1 MLSAQKKLTMINY
14 HGGCPA
20 APVPVPRSLPH
31 AVTKLDTDEE
41 ETSCLCFSRNES
53 FILTGHESKFKV
65 WTCVGDK
72 YEWTSAHV
80 VDVPEKGCVTCIAQY
95 PNAEEKYAV
104 SFSNCVAIYSLFS
117 GPQLLHVFHFNADE
131 INQID
136 INPRASFICACDDSG
151 DIKVIDV
158 ENLCLYRNLSRQ
170 HDNICSTVK
179 FNTQKPWEIFSGG
192 LDCQLIR
199 WDFSRGRPLAVVHVQ
214 MSERGDEGKDNTKP
228 TIESY
233 MVNPPMVHSVDVFS
247 SIHSLV
253 CGLGNGSVSVYSALS
268 PKKLEAIC
276 SASLH
281 SASVAYVCCVET
293 SEQESRHF
301 IISGGNDGRICVCK
315 FQYERRPVQVKKHR
329 NKEHQALGELHLI
342 ATIKHG
348 SKINWIVVHSKHYK
362 SLKPTTTLTSSHTLV
377 IIAADQTSQLTV
389 YEVKCDS

>member
-1 MLSAQKKLTMINY
+1 MAVAQPHPY
-14 HGGCPA
+14 PDSY
-20 APVPVPRSLPH
+20 PVPRSLSH
-31 AVTKLDTDEE
+31 IVAKLNTDEE
-41 ETSCLCFSRNES
+41 ENSCLYFSRNES
-53 FILTGHESKFKV
+53 LLTGHESKFKV
-65 WTCVGDK
+65 WTCVGGGK
-72 YEWTSAHV
+72 YEWTLAHV
-80 VDVPEKGCVTCIAQY
+80 VGVPDEGCVTCIAQY
-95 PNAEEKYAV
+95 PNTEEKYAV
-104 SFSNCVAIYSLFS
+104 SFSNCVAIYNLSS

-151 DIKVIDV
+151 DIKVIDT

-179 FNTQKPWEIFSGG
+179 FNTRKPWEIFSGG

-199 WDFSRGRPLAVVHVQ
+199 WDFSRGRPLVAVHVQ
-214 MSERGDEGKDNTKP
+214 ISERGDEVNTKP
-228 TIESY
+228 TIESF

-268 PKKLEAIC
+268 PKKLEVIC
-276 SASLH
+276 SAPLH
-281 SASVAYVCCVET
+281 SASVAYVCCVDT
-293 SEQESRHF
+293 SEQESKHY
-301 IISGGNDGRICVCK
+301 IISGGNDGRICVSR
-315 FQYERRPVQVKKHR
+315 FHYERRPVQVRKHH

-348 SKINWIVVHSKHYK
+348 SKINWIVVHSKSYK
-362 SLKPTTTLTSSHTLV
+362 SLKPTGTLTSSHTLV